1 MKFIHLIVTFNEN
14 TNVWIPISTHHME
27 VTVYVD
33 QLLYNVGEVVGR
45 SDMDGDGRHF
55 GHPSVDLRE
64 GQ

>member
-14 TNVWIPISTHHME
+14 TDVWVPISTHHME
-27 VTVYVD
+27 VTVHID

-55 GHPSVDLRE
+55 GPPSVDLRE
-64 GQ
+64 RQ

>member
-1 MKFIHLIVTFNEN
+1 
-14 TNVWIPISTHHME
+14 ME

-55 GHPSVDLRE
+55 GPLSVDLRE

>member
-14 TNVWIPISTHHME
+14 TNVWVPISTHHME

-55 GHPSVDLRE
+55 GPPSVDPGE

>member
-1 MKFIHLIVTFNEN
+1 MD
-14 TNVWIPISTHHME
+14 

-55 GHPSVDLRE
+55 GPMGVDPRE

>member
-14 TNVWIPISTHHME
+14 TNIWVPISTHHME

-33 QLLYNVGEVVGR
+33 QLLYNVREVVGR

-55 GHPSVDLRE
+55 GPPSVDLRE

>member
-14 TNVWIPISTHHME
+14 TNVWVPIFTYHME

-33 QLLYNVGEVVGR
+33 QLLYNVREVVGR

-55 GHPSVDLRE
+55 GPPSVDLRE

>member
-1 MKFIHLIVTFNEN
+1 
-14 TNVWIPISTHHME
+14 ME

-33 QLLYNVGEVVGR
+33 QLLYNVGEVVGS

-55 GHPSVDLRE
+55 GPPSVDLRE